1 MKFGTNMQR
10 IRVISEDDSVIQP
23 GAVIYNTETGMT
35 GIVSKVQ
42 KEPQCLYVSVSLGSD
57 GKLEQTELTM
67 LPDYCRHAT
76 VEEKRAL
83 QKVLN
88 KAHLV
93 WDARKRR
100 IMQDSL
106 ELADG
111 TYVRVST
118 LGENMLFGVFKGFDD
133 KGNIVLYCWADK
145 NRNSGCSLNEV
156 VGLREYYQI
165 QVIGSHARYMLNVAL
180 ANNGVQW
187 NNRRKCLERI
197 VRTADTADGI
207 PVYYYIDDLLEVHKV
222 QDTHKA
228 NDHKRIAVGNYFATQ
243 EEAEEVRDCFRSIL
257 RIKSRATSP
266 GVRKKRK

>member
-1 MKFGTNMQR
+1 MQGR
-10 IRVISEDDSVIQP
+10 CVISEDDSVIQP
-23 GAVIYNTETGMT
+23 GAVIYNTETKMT
-35 GIVSKVQ
+35 GVVSKVQ
-42 KEPQCLYVSVSLGSD
+42 REPQCLYVSVSLGAD

-83 QKVLN
+83 QQALN

-100 IMQDSL
+100 VMEDSL

-118 LGENMLFGVFKGFDD
+118 LGENMIFGVFKGFDD

-145 NRNSGCSLNEV
+145 NKKIGYSLYEV
-156 VGLREYYQI
+156 IGSREYYQI

-180 ANNGVQW
+180 AKNGMEW
-187 NNRRKCLERI
+187 NNRRKCLEHI
-197 VRTADTADGI
+197 IPTTDSDDGI
-207 PVYYYIDDLLEVHKV
+207 PVYYYIDDSMEVHKV
-222 QDTHKA
+222 QDTHKT
-228 NDHKRIAVGNYFATQ
+228 NDQKRITVGNYFATQ
-243 EEAEEVRDCFRSIL
+243 EEAEEVCECFRSIL
-257 RIKSRATSP
+257 RIKSKAASP
-266 GVRKKRK
+266 GVRRKRK